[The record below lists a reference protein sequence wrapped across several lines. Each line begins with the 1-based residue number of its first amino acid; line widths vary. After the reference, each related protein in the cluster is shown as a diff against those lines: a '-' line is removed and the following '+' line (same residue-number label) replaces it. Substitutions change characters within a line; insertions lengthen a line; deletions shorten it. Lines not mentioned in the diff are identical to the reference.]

1 MARFPKK
8 TAYVACDGGE
18 RCHSCTYGCMSC
30 SSCIEACRKDAVF
43 YNEYGV
49 AEIEESRCIGCGLCV
64 KACPQEI
71 IHIHVTDNPFIVKC
85 SNKDKGAAAKK
96 ACEASCIGCGICA
109 RNCPADAVEV
119 QDNVAEVNDE
129 LCPACGNCAEK
140 CPRDVVRDTRGVI
153 LK

>member
-8 TAYVACDGGE
+8 TAYVTCDGGE

-30 SSCIEACRKDAVF
+30 SSCIEVCRKDAVF

-49 AEIEESRCIGCGLCV
+49 AEIEESRCIGCG
-64 KACPQEI
+64 
-71 IHIHVTDNPFIVKC
+71 
-85 SNKDKGAAAKK
+85 
-96 ACEASCIGCGICA
+96 ICA

-119 QDNVAEVNDE
+119 QDNVAVINDE
-129 LCPACGNCAEK
+129 LCLACGNCAVK
-140 CPRDVVRDTRGVI
+140 CPRNVIRDTRGII

>member
-85 SNKDKGAAAKK
+85 SNRIRVQRQKRPVKQAA
-96 ACEASCIGCGICA
+96 S
-109 RNCPADAVEV
+109 DAGSVPET
-119 QDNVAEVNDE
+119 
-129 LCPACGNCAEK
+129 
-140 CPRDVVRDTRGVI
+140 VRQTLWRFRTMWR
-153 LK
+153 

>member
-18 RCHSCTYGCMSC
+18 RCHSCAYGCMSC
-30 SSCIEACRKDAVF
+30 SSCIEACRKNAVY

-49 AEIEESRCIGCGLCV
+49 AEIDESRCIGCGLCV

-71 IHIHVTDNPFIVKC
+71 IHIHLTDNPFIVKC
-85 SNKDKGAAAKK
+85 SNKDKGGLQKRPVRQVV
-96 ACEASCIGCGICA
+96 SDVDCA

-119 QDNVAEVNDE
+119 KDSVAVINDE
-129 LCPACGNCAEK
+129 LCLACGNCAVK
-140 CPRDVVRDTRGVI
+140 CPRNVIRDTRGI
-153 LK
+153 IG